1 VQRQGI
7 AAFAFPVEKEEIT
20 MKLTI
25 KKWLRAAPVALL
37 CVAAA
42 TAPAQAPT
50 TTTVTGTVYL
60 ANGQPGAGTLVL
72 SWPAFTTAAGQLIA
86 ADTTTVTIPSDGF
99 VSINL
104 VPNQG
109 SMPAGEY
116 YTAIFYMSDG
126 STHTQ
131 YWVVPAAASATLA
144 ALQSQVMP
152 AAQAVQTVSKA
163 YVDQAI
169 AELASGE
176 ITASGGSLS
185 GPLFLNGD
193 PTQPL
198 QAADKH
204 YVDGMISAGGGS
216 GSGTVNT
223 GVTNQ
228 VAIYS
233 APGTAVSGSNS
244 LNLSGP
250 AMAAGVQDTL
260 SNFPLNSWAC
270 GGSGS
275 DEGQK
280 IDNCI
285 TTDIAHTMGGRRY
298 LSAATGAVTWT
309 ENPFAPLSVSSGQP
323 AEKGSFELDLSP
335 NATVTA
341 DQEVD
346 LGFDSLLDCGNG
358 YPGGGGPG
366 SAGTYI
372 QPEAS
377 GYPTSTLIGLGSL
390 ATNATAFAVQGSKVV
405 NCGLFAKGLTGMTAV
420 DESQVQEGAKA
431 VNNRMFGFQI
441 CFNDDANATDGGSFH
456 FWGNFDNQCEMS
468 DNTDSTVWGA
478 RYGYNKQGGEA
489 GIIQNFSAIGGSNPN
504 GTTKIG
510 IGNSSSGLTV
520 FNTTTES
527 LTYGVINDEAH
538 SSGKNGNVY
547 AQVGCS
553 SANAASSICGEDD
566 NAGPDWGSIWMNIQG
581 PNTNFLQLNQPSAAV
596 AALHGDPALS
606 FYVFD
611 AGANSGQ
618 ATVLTDSPQ
627 VANSNLKF
635 GDSYSNAAAWPAL
648 DLPAKTIAMTIS
660 SNTFIGDEY
669 MTTSDHAGGVLPEGL
684 ATNGDIAQ
692 QTSVT
697 PHAMALTR
705 HGPGNCIFDGA
716 TTANDYVVVSSAVWN
731 STSAI
736 DCHDS
741 GSTSPPAS
749 GPYIGKVQKTV
760 ASAPSAPSAPTVTT
774 NCTGTCATTYTY
786 KLVQMANTDPLDH
799 TQSAGS
805 TAASVSGPAALTS
818 STYNSITAPSSC
830 TSSAPC
836 ELYETVGPHTGWL
849 QEIISTTAIRDN
861 GLIGTPWGVG
871 HGVPLTVGVID
882 PPVHVELGQSG
893 ASIATSSTPGVV
905 QPDNA
910 TITVD
915 GSGVLSTAAGSVM
928 PDYWNG
934 QGNNTGAA
942 FSPTANNQYASPY
955 PITAQVQFNEMCV
968 TVATADSGGGLYAL
982 ALVKLTSPICTGSGC
997 ATTTEAHW
1005 SAQTLSSTGTFCA
1018 ANAEGNVSVT
1028 PGMYYVVTTGSATTA
1043 KWGATNGGGQQF
1055 TNLSSASAGTS
1066 SSGVL
1071 GTITVSVLSNGL
1083 TVLSG
1088 TGGPISVGLSQ

>member
-1 VQRQGI
+1 
-7 AAFAFPVEKEEIT
+7 

-37 CVAAA
+37 CVVAAA
-42 TAPAQAPT
+42 APAQAPT

-152 AAQAVQTVSKA
+152 AAQAVQTVSKS

-169 AELASGE
+169 ADLASGE

-204 YVDGMISAGGGS
+204 YVDSMISAGG

-250 AMAAGVQDTL
+250 AMAAGMQDTL

-285 TTDIAHTMGGRRY
+285 TTDIAHSMGGRRY
-298 LSAATGAVTWT
+298 LSAATGAMTWT

-341 DQEVD
+341 DQEID
-346 LGFDSLLDCGNG
+346 MGFDSLLDCGNG
-358 YPGGGGPG
+358 YPGGDGPG

-377 GYPTSTLIGLGSL
+377 GYPTSTLIGLGTL
-390 ATNATAFAVQGSKVV
+390 ATNTTAQVLQGSKLM
-405 NCGLFAKGLTGMTAV
+405 NCGLSSNGVTGMTAV
-420 DESQVQEGAKA
+420 DESQTQEGGKA
-431 VNNRMFGFQI
+431 VNNRLFGFQI
-441 CFNDDANATDGGSFH
+441 CFNDDSNATIGGAFH
-456 FWGNFDNQCEMS
+456 FWGNFDNQCEME
-468 DNTDSTVWGA
+468 DDTDSTVWGA
-478 RYGYNKQGGEA
+478 RYGYNKQGIEA
-489 GIIQNFSAIGGSNPN
+489 GIIQNFSTIGGANPN

-510 IGNSSSGLTV
+510 IENDSNGLMV
-520 FNTTTES
+520 LNQTEEGM
-527 LTYGVINDEAH
+527 TYGLLSNAAH
-538 SSGKNGNVY
+538 SSSKYGNLYVNI
-547 AQVGCS
+547 GCS
-553 SANAASSICGEDD
+553 SAGAASSICGEDD
-566 NAGPDWGSIWMNIQG
+566 NVGPDQGSIWMNIAG
-581 PNTNFLQLNQPSAAV
+581 NSSNTNFVQLNQPSAAV
-596 AALHGDPALS
+596 ATLHGDPSLGL
-606 FYVFD
+606 YLFD
-611 AGANSGQ
+611 AGANIGN
-618 ATVLTDSPQ
+618 ATVLTNSPQ
-627 VANSNLKF
+627 IANSNLKF
-635 GDSYSNAAAWPAL
+635 GDSYSNAAAWPAM
-648 DLPAKTIAMTIS
+648 DLPAKTLAMTIS
-660 SNTFIGDEY
+660 GNTFIGTEY
-669 MTTSDHAGGVLPEGL
+669 MTTSDHAGGIIPEGL
-684 ATNGDIAQ
+684 ATNGDLVK

-716 TTANDYVVVSSAVWN
+716 TTANDYAVTSSAVWN

-760 ASAPSAPSAPTVTT
+760 ASAPSTPTAPTVTT
-774 NCTGTCATTYTY
+774 NCTGTCATTYSY
-786 KLVQMANTDPLDH
+786 KWVAMADTDPLDH

-805 TAASVSGPAALTS
+805 TAGSVSGPATLTS
-818 STYNSITAPSSC
+818 TIKNTISGCSTG
-830 TSSAPC
+830 SASTPC
-836 ELYETVGPHTGWL
+836 ELFETAGPHIGWL
-849 QEIISTTAIRDN
+849 QEVINTSSVIDN
-861 GLIGTPWGVG
+861 GIIGTAWGVG
-871 HGVPLTVGVID
+871 HGAPLTVGVID

-905 QPDNA
+905 QPDNT

-928 PDYWNG
+928 PSYWNSQGDSAG
-934 QGNNTGAA
+934 QS
-942 FSPTANNQYASPY
+942 FSLTANTQYAAPY
-955 PITAQVQFNEMCV
+955 PITAQVQFNQMCV
-968 TVATADSGGGLYAL
+968 YVNTADSGGGLYAM
-982 ALVKLTSPICTGSGC
+982 ALVKLTSPICTGTGC

-1005 SAQTLSSTGTFCA
+1005 SAQTLSSMGLFCA
-1018 ANAEGNVSVT
+1018 ANAEGSVAVT
-1028 PGMYYVVTTGSATTA
+1028 PGLYYMVTTGSATTA
-1043 KWGATNGGGQQF
+1043 KWAQTDSVAQQF
-1055 TNLSSASAGTS
+1055 TNLSDLGAGTS

-1071 GTITVSVLSNGL
+1071 GTITLDVMTGGL
-1083 TVLSG
+1083 QVISG
-1088 TGGPISVGLSQ
+1088 GGGPIWVGLSQ